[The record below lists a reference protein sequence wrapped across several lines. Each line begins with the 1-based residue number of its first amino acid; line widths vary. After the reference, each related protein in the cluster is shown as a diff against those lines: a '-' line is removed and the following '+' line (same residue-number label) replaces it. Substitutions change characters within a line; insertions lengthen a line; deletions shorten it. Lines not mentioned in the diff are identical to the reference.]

1 MVYIQY
7 RELMGDTIL
16 NFPAAEQS
24 AVQPPEPFIDGNES
38 KHLRHCVL
46 ICINIAGFR
55 FQVMGSIIIRITETS
70 ESAYP
75 TGTAQWLQQ

>member
-24 AVQPPEPFIDGNES
+24 AVQPPEPFIDRQRIEAS
-38 KHLRHCVL
+38 ASLRIDLYQYRRVSL
-46 ICINIAGFR
+46 SGR
-55 FQVMGSIIIRITETS
+55 G
-70 ESAYP
+70 
-75 TGTAQWLQQ
+75 

>member
-24 AVQPPEPFIDGNES
+24 GVQPPEAFIDRQRIEAS
-38 KHLRHCVL
+38 ASLRIDL
-46 ICINIAGFR
+46 Y
-55 FQVMGSIIIRITETS
+55 Q
-70 ESAYP
+70 
-75 TGTAQWLQQ
+75 